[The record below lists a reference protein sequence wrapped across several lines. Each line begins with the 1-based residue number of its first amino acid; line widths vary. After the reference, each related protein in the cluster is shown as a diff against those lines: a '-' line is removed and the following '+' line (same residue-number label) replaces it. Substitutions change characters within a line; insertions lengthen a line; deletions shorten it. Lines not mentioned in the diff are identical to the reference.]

1 LISKKD
7 DFRRWQADRR
17 LTARGVDPANIP
29 DRYRAIL
36 TRNPFFDYFDPEVV
50 TLERG
55 HVVLR
60 FPFHAEMTQYQ
71 GAVQGGIIVAYADAS
86 LAFATASVVP
96 EGRDFV
102 TTELTVQYIRP
113 LTAGEATAT
122 AVIEHAGRT
131 LVRGC
136 AKVENDSGQLIALC
150 TSTFMVVDPR
160 FKS

>member
-1 LISKKD
+1 M
-7 DFRRWQADRR
+7 
-17 LTARGVDPANIP
+17 TVRGIDPANIP

-36 TRNPFFDYFDPEVV
+36 THNPFFDHFNPEVV

-60 FPFHAEMTQYQ
+60 FPFRAELTQYQ

-102 TTELTVQYIRP
+102 TTELTVQYVRP
-113 LTAGEATAT
+113 LTSGAAAAT

-131 LVRGC
+131 LVRGR
-136 AKVENDSGQLIALC
+136 AKVEDESGRLIALC
-150 TSTFMVVDPR
+150 MSTFMVVDPR
-160 FKS
+160 VKS

>member
-1 LISKKD
+1 M
-7 DFRRWQADRR
+7 
-17 LTARGVDPANIP
+17 TVRGIDPANIP

-36 TRNPFFDYFDPEVV
+36 TRNPFFDHFNPEVV

-55 HVVLR
+55 QVVLR
-60 FPFHAEMTQYQ
+60 FPFRAELTQYQ

-102 TTELTVQYIRP
+102 TTELTVQYVRP
-113 LTAGEATAT
+113 LTSGAATAT

-131 LVRGC
+131 LVRGR
-136 AKVENDSGQLIALC
+136 AKVEDESGRLIALC
-150 TSTFMVVDPR
+150 MSTFMVVDPR
-160 FKS
+160 AKS